1 MEGFSNI
8 ERMIVHNLDHIVDA
22 KREDAHT
29 IGFILKKPQ
38 KWIRISFDDHIMLC
52 GLKTR
57 WMSSNATEKTYCKD
71 EFLATMK
78 PVLLKALLKN
88 V

>member
-22 KREDAHT
+22 ERVDEHT
-29 IGFILKKPQ
+29 IGFSLSKPEKYIEINFDTRKLKCE
-38 KWIRISFDDHIMLC
+38 M
-52 GLKTR
+52 KTR
-57 WMSSNATEKTYCKD
+57 YVRGGKEKGCCKD